1 MSDTIYDV
9 VIIGAGPA
17 GIQAAI
23 HATRKKTNVL
33 LLGRIENSAIYWA
46 HVENYACV
54 SGVTD
59 GKDLLEAGVSQLE
72 RFGTEM
78 RPDDVLK
85 IAQGENEGEDG
96 PEEGL
101 FTLGLESGDAVTSRT
116 IIFAMGVSKNKLS
129 VPGEK
134 ELGGMGVSYCVDC
147 DANFYRGD
155 TVMVVGNQSAAID
168 GALTLLDYAAK
179 VYLIAE
185 ELQGSEAMLTKL
197 HASEV
202 ELHTGEW
209 VQEII
214 GQGKVEEVLLKSGK
228 KIEVGGVFIELGS
241 KGALELAT
249 QVGVLLDTER
259 FKYIN
264 VNRQQETNI
273 AGIYAAGDIVGPPY
287 QMAKAVGEGCVA
299 GMEAAMFARKKRQ

>member
-1 MSDTIYDV
+1 MSATIYDV

-33 LLGRIENSAIYWA
+33 VLGRIENSAIYWA
-46 HVENYACV
+46 HVENYACIR
-54 SGVTD
+54 GVAD
-59 GKDLLEAGVSQLE
+59 GKDLLEAGISQLE
-72 RFGTEM
+72 HFGTEIH
-78 RPDDVLK
+78 PYDVLK
-85 IAQGENEGEDG
+85 ITQTSQIVQER
-96 PEEGL
+96 EEEL
-101 FTLGLESGDAVTSRT
+101 FALELESGETVTSRT

-134 ELGGMGVSYCVDC
+134 ELSGMGVSYCVDC

-179 VYLIAE
+179 VYLVAE
-185 ELQGSEAMLTKL
+185 ELQGSEAMLNKL
-197 HASEV
+197 HDSTV
-202 ELHTGEW
+202 ELHTNDW
-209 VQEII
+209 VQEIT
-214 GQGKVEEVLLKSGK
+214 GNGKVEEILLKSGS
-228 KIEVGGVFIELGS
+228 KITVNGIFIELGS

-249 QVGVLLDTER
+249 QVGVMLDTEY
-259 FKYIN
+259 FKYIA
-264 VNRQQETNI
+264 VNRKQETNI
-273 AGIYAAGDIVGPPY
+273 PGIYAAGDIVGPPY

-299 GMEAAMFARKKRQ
+299 GMEAAMFARKKQR

>member
-1 MSDTIYDV
+1 MSDAIYDV

-23 HATRKKTNVL
+23 HSTRKKTNVL
-33 LLGRIENSAIYWA
+33 MLGRFENSAIYPA
-46 HVENYACV
+46 HVENYACID
-54 SGVTD
+54 GVTD
-59 GKDLLEAGVSQLE
+59 GEALLEAGRKQLE

-85 IAQGENEGEDG
+85 IAQEEDG
-96 PEEGL
+96 H
-101 FTLGLESGDAVTSRT
+101 FTLELESGDSVTSRT
-116 IIFAMGVSKNKLS
+116 LIFAMGVSKNKLA

-134 ELGGMGVSYCVDC
+134 ELGGCGVSYCVDC

-179 VYLIAE
+179 VYLVAE
-185 ELQGSEAMLTKL
+185 ELQGSEAMLEKL
-197 HASEV
+197 SNSAV

-214 GQGKVEEVLLKSGK
+214 GQGKVEEILLKSGNK
-228 KIEVGGVFIELGS
+228 LKVEGVFIELGS

-249 QVGVLLDTER
+249 QVGVMLDTEQ
-259 FKYIN
+259 FKYID
-264 VNRQQETNI
+264 VNRKQETNI
-273 AGIYAAGDIVGPPY
+273 PGIYAAGDIVGPPY

>member
-1 MSDTIYDV
+1 MSDAIYDV

-23 HATRKKTNVL
+23 HSTRKKTNVL
-33 LLGRIENSAIYWA
+33 LLGRIENSALYPA
-46 HVENYACV
+46 HVENYACL
-54 SGVTD
+54 SGVSD
-59 GKDLLEAGVSQLE
+59 GKDLLEAGMSQLK
-72 RFGTEM
+72 RFGTEV

-85 IAQGENEGEDG
+85 IAQQED
-96 PEEGL
+96 EL
-101 FTLGLESGDAVTSRT
+101 FILELESGDTVTSRT

-134 ELGGMGVSYCVDC
+134 ELGGCGVSYCVDC

-179 VYLIAE
+179 VYLVAE
-185 ELQGSEAMLTKL
+185 ELQGSEAMLDKL
-197 HASEV
+197 HNSAV
-202 ELHTGEW
+202 ELLTNDWVEEISGE
-209 VQEII
+209 
-214 GQGKVEEVLLKSGK
+214 GKVEEVLLKSGG
-228 KIEVGGVFIELGS
+228 KIKVDGVFIELGS

-249 QVGVLLDTER
+249 QVGVMLDTEQ
-259 FKYIN
+259 FKYID
-264 VNRQQETNI
+264 VNRKQETNI

-299 GMEAAMFARKKRQ
+299 GMEAAMCARKKRQ

>member
-1 MSDTIYDV
+1 MSDAIYDV

-23 HATRKKTNVL
+23 HATRKKTDVL
-33 LLGRIENSAIYWA
+33 LLGWIENSAIYWA
-46 HVENYACV
+46 HVENYACI
-54 SGVTD
+54 SGVTN
-59 GKDLLEAGVSQLE
+59 GKDLLEVGMSQLE
-72 RFGTEM
+72 SFGTDM

-85 IAQGENEGEDG
+85 IAQGEDE
-96 PEEGL
+96 L
-101 FTLGLESGDAVTSRT
+101 FTLELESGDAVTSRT

-179 VYLIAE
+179 VYLVAE

-197 HASEV
+197 HASAV
-202 ELHTGEW
+202 ELHSGEW
-209 VQEII
+209 VQEIT

-228 KIEVGGVFIELGS
+228 KIKADGVFIELGS

-249 QVGVLLDTER
+249 QVGVMLDTER

-273 AGIYAAGDIVGPPY
+273 PGIYAAGDIVGPPY

>member
-1 MSDTIYDV
+1 MSDAIYDV

-23 HATRKKTNVL
+23 HSTRKKTNVL
-33 LLGRIENSAIYWA
+33 LLGRTENSAIYWA
-46 HVENYACV
+46 HVENYACI
-54 SGVTD
+54 SGVTN
-59 GKDLLEAGVSQLE
+59 GKDLLEAGISQLE

-85 IAQGENEGEDG
+85 IAQDKDK
-96 PEEGL
+96 L
-101 FTLGLESGDAVTSRT
+101 FTLELESGDTVTSRT

-179 VYLIAE
+179 VYLVAE
-185 ELQGSEAMLTKL
+185 ELQGSEAMLNKL
-197 HASEV
+197 HASKV

-214 GQGKVEEVLLKSGK
+214 GTGKVEEILLKSGK

-249 QVGVLLDTER
+249 QVGVMLDTEQ

-264 VNRQQETNI
+264 VNRKQETNI
-273 AGIYAAGDIVGPPY
+273 PGIYAAGDIVGPPY

-299 GMEAAMFARKKRQ
+299 GMAAAMFARKKRQ

>member
-1 MSDTIYDV
+1 MSDAIYDV

-23 HATRKKTNVL
+23 HATRKKTDVL

-46 HVENYACV
+46 HVENYACI
-54 SGVTD
+54 SGVTN
-59 GKDLLEAGVSQLE
+59 GKDLLEAGMSQLE
-72 RFGTEM
+72 SFGTDM

-85 IAQGENEGEDG
+85 IAQGEDE
-96 PEEGL
+96 L
-101 FTLGLESGDAVTSRT
+101 FTLELESGDAVTSRT
-116 IIFAMGVSKNKLS
+116 IIFAMGASKNKLS

-179 VYLIAE
+179 VYLVAE

-197 HASEV
+197 HASAV
-202 ELHTGEW
+202 ELHSGEW
-209 VQEII
+209 VQEIT

-228 KIEVGGVFIELGS
+228 KIKADGVFIELGS

-249 QVGVLLDTER
+249 QVGVMLDTER

-273 AGIYAAGDIVGPPY
+273 PGIYAAGDIVGPPY

>member
-1 MSDTIYDV
+1 MSDAIYDV

-23 HATRKKTNVL
+23 HATRKKTDVL
-33 LLGRIENSAIYWA
+33 LLGRIENSAIYPA
-46 HVENYACV
+46 HVENYACID
-54 SGVTD
+54 GVTL
-59 GKDLLEAGVSQLE
+59 GKELLEAGRKQME

-85 IAQGENEGEDG
+85 IAQGEDE
-96 PEEGL
+96 L
-101 FTLGLESGDAVTSRT
+101 FTLELESGDSVTART
-116 IIFAMGVSKNKLS
+116 IIFAMGVSKNKLA

-134 ELGGMGVSYCVDC
+134 ELGGCGVSYCVDC

-179 VYLIAE
+179 VYLVAE
-185 ELQGSEAMLTKL
+185 ELQGSDAMLEKL
-197 HASEV
+197 RNSAV
-202 ELHTGEW
+202 ELHSGDW

-214 GQGKVEEVLLKSGK
+214 GQGKVEEVLLKSGNK
-228 KIEVGGVFIELGS
+228 LKADGVFIELGS
-241 KGALELAT
+241 KGALQLAT
-249 QVGVLLDTER
+249 QIGVMLDTEQ
-259 FKYIN
+259 FKYIE
-264 VNRQQETNI
+264 VNRKQETNI
-273 AGIYAAGDIVGPPY
+273 PGIYAAGDIVGPPY

-299 GMEAAMFARKKRQ
+299 GMEAATFARKKRQ

>member
-1 MSDTIYDV
+1 MSDAIYDV

-23 HATRKKTNVL
+23 HATRKKTDVL

-46 HVENYACV
+46 HVENYACID
-54 SGVTD
+54 GVTD
-59 GKDLLEAGVSQLE
+59 GRKLLEAGISQLK

-85 IAQGENEGEDG
+85 IAQEENRYFSLE
-96 PEEGL
+96 
-101 FTLGLESGDAVTSRT
+101 LESGDSVITRA

-134 ELGGMGVSYCVDC
+134 EFGGMGVSYCVDC

-155 TVMVVGNQSAAID
+155 TVVVVGNQSAAID

-179 VYLIAE
+179 VYLVAE
-185 ELQGSEAMLTKL
+185 KLQGAEAMLAKL
-197 HASEV
+197 HDSAV
-202 ELHTGEW
+202 ELHSGDW

-214 GQGKVEEVLLKSGK
+214 GQGKVEEVLLKSGRK
-228 KIEVGGVFIELGS
+228 LNVDGVFIELGS

-249 QVGVLLDTER
+249 QVGVMLDTEQ

-264 VNRQQETNI
+264 VNRKQETNI
-273 AGIYAAGDIVGPPY
+273 PGIYAAGDIVGPPY

-299 GMEAAMFARKKRQ
+299 GMEAAMFARKKRR

>member
-1 MSDTIYDV
+1 MSDAIYDV

-23 HATRKKTNVL
+23 HATRRKANVL
-33 LLGRIENSAIYWA
+33 LLGRIKNSAIYWA

-59 GKDLLEAGVSQLE
+59 GKDLLEAGMSQLE
-72 RFGTEM
+72 SFGTEM

-85 IAQGENEGEDG
+85 IAQGEDG

-101 FTLGLESGDAVTSRT
+101 FTLELESGDAITSRT

-134 ELGGMGVSYCVDC
+134 KLGGMGVSYCVDC

-179 VYLIAE
+179 VYLVAE
-185 ELQGSEAMLTKL
+185 ELQGAEAMLDKL

-202 ELHTGEW
+202 ELHTDW

-214 GQGKVEEVLLKSGK
+214 GTGKVEEVLLKSGK
-228 KIEVGGVFIELGS
+228 KIKVDGVFIELGS

-249 QVGVLLDTER
+249 QVGVMLDTEQ

-264 VNRQQETNI
+264 VNRKQQTNI
-273 AGIYAAGDIVGPPY
+273 PGIYAAGDIVGPPY

-299 GMEAAMFARKKRQ
+299 GMEAAMFAKKKRK